1 MNSVTSDVN
10 FIFLFSVLEK
20 KTVDNDTPH
29 PGPFLEFLKHRNY
42 FGQNTPSF
50 EHREEA
56 GSILP
61 LL

>member
-1 MNSVTSDVN
+1 MLNSFCIN
-10 FIFLFSVLEK
+10 RFGKI
-20 KTVDNDTPH
+20 VDNDTSY

-42 FGQNTPSF
+42 SGQNTFSF
-50 EHREEA
+50 EHREET

>member
-1 MNSVTSDVN
+1 MNRFVK
-10 FIFLFSVLEK
+10 I
-20 KTVDNDTPH
+20 VDNDTPH

-42 FGQNTPSF
+42 SCKITFSF
-50 EHREEA
+50 EHREA